1 MSMKQYTKVI
11 QVTGASDTLYFTN
24 AGEVCVGSGK
34 PTTVGIPVQPRDLP
48 GLFQGLTG
56 IGVAQKVLAAGGLV
70 VHPTEDKP
78 WALDWSLAESV
89 DVGSNLLLIQVV
101 DNLNNWLNEPAV
113 IAATA
118 TPAATSTQATL
129 DPIVV
134 GSKTYIPRWWDV
146 FADWDVNVLRKA
158 IRSQMHVHLV
168 GSPGCGKTLL
178 TQAAAGPGLE
188 VAVGSEGMDRS
199 DLMGQGNFNE
209 KGQVVYVPGA
219 LPKAA
224 THRHDSQCERDKNG
238 DLNCGKSTILFDEAN
253 GADPRVAMLMN
264 PWLDGRSVVDTVEY
278 GLIEISPDFV
288 TVLNTNPDIAGLYLS
303 PALES
308 RMTMPIIVQP
318 DFSIGQQMGVNPKA
332 IQWAE
337 ALLLRKNNGEP
348 VGELPSLRLLDQFKD
363 MEAIFGEDIAWRNMM
378 GKATASAVKAWVDV
392 AATEVGV
399 DYPGMEDGLVLR

>member
-134 GSKTYIPRWWDV
+134 GNKTYIPRWWDV

-158 IRSQMHVHLV
+158 IRSSSFVF
-168 GSPGCGKTLL
+168 
-178 TQAAAGPGLE
+178 
-188 VAVGSEGMDRS
+188 RS
-199 DLMGQGNFNE
+199 LCHSNSCVM
-209 KGQVVYVPGA
+209 
-219 LPKAA
+219 
-224 THRHDSQCERDKNG
+224 
-238 DLNCGKSTILFDEAN
+238 
-253 GADPRVAMLMN
+253 
-264 PWLDGRSVVDTVEY
+264 
-278 GLIEISPDFV
+278 
-288 TVLNTNPDIAGLYLS
+288 
-303 PALES
+303 
-308 RMTMPIIVQP
+308 
-318 DFSIGQQMGVNPKA
+318 
-332 IQWAE
+332 
-337 ALLLRKNNGEP
+337 
-348 VGELPSLRLLDQFKD
+348 
-363 MEAIFGEDIAWRNMM
+363 
-378 GKATASAVKAWVDV
+378 
-392 AATEVGV
+392 
-399 DYPGMEDGLVLR
+399 